1 MGGGFEIPLGWKN
14 RIKRP
19 FKSDVIFF
27 FLFQFLFTR
36 KGFSLKHEK
45 NLLCKSAEIFIP
57 YVWNGS
63 MFNQFFTLLSRPG
76 KAEWT
81 TICLFKMLRWG
92 FFSTFILG
100 FVCGWILAKETFD
113 ERWVKFELKQVESKR
128 IEWKLVR

>member
-1 MGGGFEIPLGWKN
+1 VGGEISSGTEEEGK
-14 RIKRP
+14 
-19 FKSDVIFF
+19 FKSDVIFI

-45 NLLCKSAEIFIP
+45 NVVVQIGRDFYSI
-57 YVWNGS
+57 YVWIVS

-92 FFSTFILG
+92 FFQFSYLVLCVGG
-100 FVCGWILAKETFD
+100 FE
-113 ERWVKFELKQVESKR
+113 
-128 IEWKLVR
+128 